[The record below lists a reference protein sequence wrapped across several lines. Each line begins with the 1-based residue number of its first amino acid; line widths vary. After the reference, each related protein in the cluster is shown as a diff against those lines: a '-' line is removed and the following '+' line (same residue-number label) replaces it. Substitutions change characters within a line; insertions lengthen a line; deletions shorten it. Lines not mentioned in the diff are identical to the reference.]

1 MISIFN
7 KKPRLQQRIEILQEK
22 MEFIYKWIPLSK
34 VSYLT
39 ETLSLS
45 LGIFYNHYFYTLD
58 TKLGK
63 RTIIITDKNK
73 LKYCEYRKISKQLY
87 SIMPYSDKLL
97 LSYKSIFEIKIDN
110 NKIDVSPCPML
121 DLTAHDIDL
130 AILEFENAIEQ
141 DLQQAIKNY
150 EKHNKCIKEL
160 NK

>member
-7 KKPRLQQRIEILQEK
+7 KKPKLQQRIETLQEK

-34 VSYLT
+34 VRYLP
-39 ETLSLS
+39 ETLNLS
-45 LGIFYNHYFYTLD
+45 LGIFCDHYLYTLD

-73 LKYCEYRKISKQLY
+73 LKYCEDRKLPKNHLLAL
-87 SIMPYSDKLL
+87 PYPDCRLFG
-97 LSYKSIFEIKIDN
+97 YKSIFEININD

>member
-7 KKPRLQQRIEILQEK
+7 KKPTLQQRIETLQEK

-34 VSYLT
+34 VMYLS

-45 LGIFYNHYFYTLD
+45 LGIFYNHYLYTLD

-73 LKYCEYRKISKQLY
+73 LKYCKDRKTPKN
-87 SIMPYSDKLL
+87 L
-97 LSYKSIFEIKIDN
+97 LSTLPYPDSILFGHRSIFEINIDD

-141 DLQQAIKNY
+141 DLQEAIKNY